1 MTNVLIMSS
10 KYSIKSLKLLFVL
23 INLEIIISPTL
34 TSQDF
39 LLTFLHH
46 EILLLLYLISLWHG
60 ATHTI
65 TCANQGKGGL
75 GEH

>member
-10 KYSIKSLKLLFVL
+10 KYSIKFLKLLFVL

-46 EILLLLYLISLWHG
+46 EILLLLYLISPWHD
-60 ATHTI
+60 ATLTI
-65 TCANQGKGGL
+65 TCANQEKGGL
-75 GEH
+75 DEH

>member
-10 KYSIKSLKLLFVL
+10 KYSIESLKLLFAL
-23 INLEIIISPTL
+23 INLEIIILPTL

-46 EILLLLYLISLWHG
+46 EILLLLYLISPWHD

-65 TCANQGKGGL
+65 ACANQEKGGL

>member
-1 MTNVLIMSS
+1 MTNVLVMSS

-65 TCANQGKGGL
+65 TCANQEKGGL